1 MRSKLTTII
10 MFFVTIAFLTAF
22 TVLGMIIFN
31 EVSSFLE
38 VKEDDFEQQISSTNN
53 SQYSSTDTTEEN
65 IKTPEIIKN
74 DPLEDIQST
83 STSSNSNSSV
93 SSNIDYSGV
102 RVNKY
107 FYNQLE
113 DASKEIYRAFE
124 ANKENMKSG
133 TYQIEFGTSLSNIL
147 SQDGGSELLG
157 KYYQSAI
164 EAYTYDNP
172 DVFYLSPNKMY
183 LNIET
188 ITRGSNVSYNVF
200 VNCGEHLN
208 YLTDEFSSKE
218 QIDYA
223 IAQIEQVRDTL
234 LQRKTGNQYQD
245 IKMVHDYLVE
255 NIEYDTSLSKSNIYN
270 IYGALVQKNCVCEGY
285 ARAFKYLMD
294 NLGITCT
301 MVIGQAVNSEGQ
313 TENHAW
319 NYVQLNQKWNAIDVT
334 WDDPVIIGS
343 GTINDSYK
351 YKYFLKGSSEFN
363 KDRVE
368 KGQFTEGGKVFTYP
382 TLSISNYE

>member
-1 MRSKLTTII
+1 MRNKLTTII

-31 EVSSFLE
+31 EISSFLE
-38 VKEDDFEQQISSTNN
+38 VEEDDFEQQISSTNN
-53 SQYSSTDTTEEN
+53 SQYSSTGTTEEN
-65 IKTPEIIKN
+65 IQTPEIIQN

-83 STSSNSNSSV
+83 STSSNSNSST

-113 DASKEIYRAFE
+113 DDSKEIYRAFE

-133 TYQIEFGTSLSNIL
+133 TYQIEFGTSLSNVL

-157 KYYQSAI
+157 EYYQSAI

-200 VNCGEHLN
+200 VNCGEQLN

-218 QIDYA
+218 QIDSA
-223 IAQIEQVRDTL
+223 IAQIGQVRDTL
-234 LQRKTGNQYQD
+234 LQRKTGDQYQD

-301 MVIGQAVNSEGQ
+301 MVIGQAVNSQGQ

-319 NYVQLNQKWNAIDVT
+319 NYVQLNQRWYAIDTT

-343 GTINDSYK
+343 GRIDDSYK
-351 YKYFLKGSSEFN
+351 YKYFLKGSSEFD
-363 KDRVE
+363 KDHVE

-382 TLSISNYE
+382 TLNVSNYE

>member
-1 MRSKLTTII
+1 MRNKLTTII

-31 EVSSFLE
+31 EISSFLE
-38 VKEDDFEQQISSTNN
+38 VEEDDFEQQISSTNN
-53 SQYSSTDTTEEN
+53 SQYSSTGTTEEN
-65 IKTPEIIKN
+65 IQTPEIIQN

-83 STSSNSNSSV
+83 STSSNSNSST

-113 DASKEIYRAFE
+113 DDSKEIYRAFE

-133 TYQIEFGTSLSNIL
+133 TYQIEFGTSLSNVL

-157 KYYQSAI
+157 EYYQSAI

-200 VNCGEHLN
+200 VNCGEQLN

-218 QIDYA
+218 QIDSA

-234 LQRKTGNQYQD
+234 LQRKTGDQYQD

-301 MVIGQAVNSEGQ
+301 MVIGQAVNSQGQ

-319 NYVQLNQKWNAIDVT
+319 NYVQLNQRWYAIDTT

-343 GTINDSYK
+343 
-351 YKYFLKGSSEFN
+351 
-363 KDRVE
+363 
-368 KGQFTEGGKVFTYP
+368 
-382 TLSISNYE
+382 